1 MKIVSAFPYV
11 WPHLGFALAVG
22 ENEIDENKIPL
33 SAHAKLLHLSKP
45 GIDAT
50 GTPIPAPISG
60 YKPSTA
66 LADAADKHFPR
77 KSSVKPPAAT
87 LESLTQSQPAQSAPE
102 PAKDPEQAKRGEQ
115 RR

>member
-66 LADAADKHFPR
+66 LADEVIKVERIDGEGKAH
-77 KSSVKPPAAT
+77 SWT
-87 LESLTQSQPAQSAPE
+87 APKL
-102 PAKDPEQAKRGEQ
+102 PIDDGKQH
-115 RR
+115 